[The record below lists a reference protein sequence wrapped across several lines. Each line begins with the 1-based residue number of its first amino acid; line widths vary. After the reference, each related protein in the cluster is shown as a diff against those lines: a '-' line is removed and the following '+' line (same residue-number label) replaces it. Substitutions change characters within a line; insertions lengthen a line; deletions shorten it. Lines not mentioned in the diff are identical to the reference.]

1 MKRTFLEIR
10 TCRLR
15 IQTRRPMRRPY
26 RKESTFKMKVDFS
39 GYATKSGVLCSD
51 GRIIGQGA
59 FAHQDNHK
67 VPLLYGHD
75 HKDPTNIVGHA
86 LLHSRNDGM
95 YAECSLNDTMAA
107 QNLGKQV
114 KHGDLN
120 SLSIFANDLRH
131 DGTTVTFGNIREVS
145 LVLAGANREAK
156 IDAVYITHGD
166 GFSDEVEDAAIIQ
179 FGELLVHGETE
190 DSSDSDDDGETIQD
204 IVDSMTEKQQNAV
217 AYLVTQALE
226 DSGPAEKKS
235 EESSDKAEHSADKP
249 QEGSTL
255 THNIFQGSATQAPS
269 QTLTHDQFMTVMK
282 SAQDRHIKLSE
293 SFLAHANDYGIKDI
307 NTLFPDAKTLWN
319 TPEFISRRMEW
330 VAGVLNGTRH
340 APFTKIKT
348 ILADITADN
357 ARAKGYK
364 TGTKKKEEVFSLLH
378 RVTHPKTIYKKQKL
392 DRDDILDITDF
403 DVVAWIKG
411 EMRLMLDEEIARAI
425 LVGDGRQ
432 VTDDDKIS
440 EDNIRPIWKDDEL
453 YSYKVQV
460 DKDAKPDACVE
471 AMIRGLD
478 DYRGS
483 GNPTMYAPSKFVTDL
498 LLQKD
503 QIGRRLYETEAA
515 LASAIG
521 VSKIVR
527 VPVMEKLEREVN
539 TKKYGLK
546 AIVVNLQD
554 YTTGTNKGGQISF
567 FDDFDL
573 DFNQEKYLLETRMS
587 GALVRPGSAMVLEM
601 AQA

>member
-1 MKRTFLEIR
+1 
-10 TCRLR
+10 
-15 IQTRRPMRRPY
+15 
-26 RKESTFKMKVDFS
+26 MKVDFS

-75 HKDPTNIVGHA
+75 HKDPTNIVGYA

-95 YAECSLNDTMAA
+95 YADCSLNDTSAA

-179 FGELLVHGETE
+179 FGELLVHGEDE
-190 DSSDSDDDGETIQD
+190 DPSDSEDDDETIQD
-204 IVDSMTEKQQNAV
+204 VIDSMSEKQQNAV
-217 AYLVTQALE
+217 AYLITQALE
-226 DSGPAEKKS
+226 GSGSDEKKS
-235 EESSDKAEHSADKP
+235 EEPSEKAEHSADKP

-269 QTLTHDQFMTVMK
+269 QTLTHDQFMTVLK

-364 TGTKKKEEVFSLLH
+364 TGTKKKDEVFTLLH
-378 RVTHPKTIYKKQKL
+378 RVTHPKTIYKKQRL

-403 DVVAWIKG
+403 DVIAWIKG

-425 LVGDGRQ
+425 LVGDGRE

-440 EDNIRPIWKDDEL
+440 EDNIRPIWKDTDL

-460 DKDAKPDACVE
+460 AKDAKPDACVE
-471 AMIRGLD
+471 ALIRGLD

-483 GNPTMYAPSKFVTDL
+483 GTPTLYAPSKFVTDL

-503 QIGRRLYETEAA
+503 QIGRRLYDTEAA

-521 VSKIVR
+521 VAKIVR
-527 VPVMEKLEREVN
+527 VPVMEKLAREVN
-539 TKKYGLK
+539 TKKYDLK

-601 AQA
+601 EQA

>member
-1 MKRTFLEIR
+1 
-10 TCRLR
+10 
-15 IQTRRPMRRPY
+15 
-26 RKESTFKMKVDFS
+26 MKVDFS

-166 GFSDEVEDAAIIQ
+166 GFSDEVDDAAIIQ
-179 FGELLVHGETE
+179 FGELLVHGEAE
-190 DSSDSDDDGETIQD
+190 DSSDSDDDDETIQD

-255 THNIFQGSATQAPS
+255 THNIFQGAATQAPS

-364 TGTKKKEEVFSLLH
+364 TGTKKKDEVFTLLH
-378 RVTHPKTIYKKQKL
+378 RITHPQTIYKKQKL

-432 VTDDDKIS
+432 VTDDDKIK
-440 EDNIRPIWKDDEL
+440 EENIRPIWKDDEL
-453 YSYKVQV
+453 YAYKVQV

-527 VPVMEKLEREVN
+527 VPVMEKLEREVA
-539 TKKYGLK
+539 TKKYDLK

>member
-1 MKRTFLEIR
+1 
-10 TCRLR
+10 
-15 IQTRRPMRRPY
+15 
-26 RKESTFKMKVDFS
+26 MKVDFS

-179 FGELLVHGETE
+179 FGELLTHGEAE
-190 DSSDSDDDGETIQD
+190 DSSDSEDDGETIQD

-217 AYLVTQALE
+217 AYLITQALE

-364 TGTKKKEEVFSLLH
+364 TGTKKKDEVFSLLH

-432 VTDDDKIS
+432 VTDDDKIG

-460 DKDAKPDACVE
+460 DKDAKPDACIE

-478 DYRGS
+478 DYHGS

-527 VPVMEKLEREVN
+527 VPVMEKLEREVQ
-539 TKKYGLK
+539 TKKYDLK

-554 YTTGTNKGGQISF
+554 YTTGTNKGGTISF

-573 DFNQEKYLLETRMS
+573 DFNHEKYLLETRMS

>member
-1 MKRTFLEIR
+1 
-10 TCRLR
+10 
-15 IQTRRPMRRPY
+15 
-26 RKESTFKMKVDFS
+26 MKVDFS

-75 HKDPTNIVGHA
+75 HKDPTNIVGYA

-95 YAECSLNDTMAA
+95 YADCSLNDTSAA

-179 FGELLVHGETE
+179 FGELLTHGEPE
-190 DSSDSDDDGETIQD
+190 DSSDSEDDDDETIQD
-204 IVDSMTEKQQNAV
+204 VIDSMSEKQQNAV
-217 AYLVTQALE
+217 AYLITQALE
-226 DSGPAEKKS
+226 DSGSDEKKS
-235 EESSDKAEHSADKP
+235 EEPSEKAEHSADKP

-269 QTLTHDQFMTVMK
+269 PTLTHDQFMTVIK

-364 TGTKKKEEVFSLLH
+364 TGTKKKDEVFTLLH
-378 RVTHPKTIYKKQKL
+378 RVTHPKTIYKKQRL

-403 DVVAWIKG
+403 DVIAWIKG

-425 LVGDGRQ
+425 LVGDGRE

-460 DKDAKPDACVE
+460 AKDTKPDACVE
-471 AMIRGLD
+471 ALIRGLD

-483 GNPTMYAPSKFVTDL
+483 GNPTLYAPSKFVTDL

-503 QIGRRLYETEAA
+503 QIGRRLYDTEAA

-521 VSKIVR
+521 VAKIVR
-527 VPVMEKLEREVN
+527 VPVMEKLAREVN
-539 TKKYGLK
+539 TKKYDLK

>member
-1 MKRTFLEIR
+1 
-10 TCRLR
+10 
-15 IQTRRPMRRPY
+15 
-26 RKESTFKMKVDFS
+26 MKVDFS

-51 GRIIGQGA
+51 
-59 FAHQDNHK
+59 
-67 VPLLYGHD
+67 
-75 HKDPTNIVGHA
+75 GHA

-95 YAECSLNDTMAA
+95 YAECSLNDTTAA

-179 FGELLVHGETE
+179 FGELLVHGEDK
-190 DSSDSDDDGETIQD
+190 DSSDSEDDDETIQD
-204 IVDSMTEKQQNAV
+204 VIDSMSEKQQNAV
-217 AYLVTQALE
+217 AYLITQALA
-226 DSGPAEKKS
+226 DSSSDEKKS

-269 QTLTHDQFMTVMK
+269 QTLTHDQFMTVFK

-364 TGTKKKEEVFSLLH
+364 TGTKKKDEVFTLLH
-378 RVTHPKTIYKKQKL
+378 RVTHPKTIYKKQRL

-403 DVVAWIKG
+403 DVIAWIKG

-425 LVGDGRQ
+425 LVGDGRE

-460 DKDAKPDACVE
+460 TKDTKPDACVE
-471 AMIRGLD
+471 ALIRGLD

-483 GNPTMYAPSKFVTDL
+483 GAPTLYAPSKFVTDL

-503 QIGRRLYETEAA
+503 QIGRRLYDTEAA

-521 VSKIVR
+521 VAKIVR
-527 VPVMEKLEREVN
+527 VPVMEKLAREVN
-539 TKKYGLK
+539 TKKYDLK

>member
-1 MKRTFLEIR
+1 
-10 TCRLR
+10 
-15 IQTRRPMRRPY
+15 
-26 RKESTFKMKVDFS
+26 MKVDFS

-179 FGELLVHGETE
+179 FGELLVHGEAE
-190 DSSDSDDDGETIQD
+190 DSPDSEDDGETIQD
-204 IVDSMTEKQQNAV
+204 VIDSMSEKQQNAV

-226 DSGPAEKKS
+226 DSGAAEKKS
-235 EESSDKAEHSADKP
+235 EEPSDKAEHSADKP

-539 TKKYGLK
+539 AKKYDLK

>member
-1 MKRTFLEIR
+1 
-10 TCRLR
+10 
-15 IQTRRPMRRPY
+15 
-26 RKESTFKMKVDFS
+26 MKVDFS

-179 FGELLVHGETE
+179 FGELLTHGEAE
-190 DSSDSDDDGETIQD
+190 DSSDSDDDDETIQD

-255 THNIFQGSATQAPS
+255 THNIFQGGATQAPS

-364 TGTKKKEEVFSLLH
+364 TGTKKKDEVFTLLH
-378 RVTHPKTIYKKQKL
+378 RITHPQTIYKKQKL

-432 VTDDDKIS
+432 VTDDDKIK
-440 EDNIRPIWKDDEL
+440 EENIRPIWKDDEL

-527 VPVMEKLEREVN
+527 VPVMEKLEREVD
-539 TKKYGLK
+539 TKKYDLK

>member
-1 MKRTFLEIR
+1 
-10 TCRLR
+10 
-15 IQTRRPMRRPY
+15 
-26 RKESTFKMKVDFS
+26 MKVDFS

-95 YAECSLNDTMAA
+95 YAECSLNDTTAA

-179 FGELLVHGETE
+179 FGELLVHGEDK
-190 DSSDSDDDGETIQD
+190 DSSDSEDDDETIQD
-204 IVDSMTEKQQNAV
+204 VIDSMSEKQQNAV
-217 AYLVTQALE
+217 AYLITQALA
-226 DSGPAEKKS
+226 DSGSDEKKS

-269 QTLTHDQFMTVMK
+269 QTLTHDQFMTVLK

-364 TGTKKKEEVFSLLH
+364 TGTKKKDEVFTLLH
-378 RVTHPKTIYKKQKL
+378 RVTHPKTIYKKQRL

-403 DVVAWIKG
+403 DVITWIKG

-425 LVGDGRQ
+425 LVGDGRE

-460 DKDAKPDACVE
+460 TKDTKPDACVE
-471 AMIRGLD
+471 ALIRGLD

-483 GNPTMYAPSKFVTDL
+483 GAPTLYAPSKFVTDL

-503 QIGRRLYETEAA
+503 QIGRRLYDTEAA

-521 VSKIVR
+521 VAKIVR
-527 VPVMEKLEREVN
+527 VPVMEKLAREVN
-539 TKKYGLK
+539 TKKYDLK

>member
-1 MKRTFLEIR
+1 
-10 TCRLR
+10 
-15 IQTRRPMRRPY
+15 
-26 RKESTFKMKVDFS
+26 MKVDFS

-179 FGELLVHGETE
+179 FGELLVHGEAE
-190 DSSDSDDDGETIQD
+190 DSSESDEDDETIQD
-204 IVDSMTEKQQNAV
+204 VIDSMSEKQQNAV
-217 AYLVTQALE
+217 AYLITQALE

-235 EESSDKAEHSADKP
+235 EEPSDKAEHSADKP

-269 QTLTHDQFMTVMK
+269 QTLTHDQFMTVIK

-364 TGTKKKEEVFSLLH
+364 TGTKKKDEVFTLLH
-378 RVTHPKTIYKKQKL
+378 RITHPQTIYKKQKL

-432 VTDDDKIS
+432 VTDDDKIK
-440 EDNIRPIWKDDEL
+440 EENIRPIWKDDEL

-539 TKKYGLK
+539 TKKYDLK